1 MIDKESNEEELPKL
15 SIEQENEFKKIK
27 LSLENDAIFGGSSKK
42 LPPEIE
48 GQFLDYISNFE
59 NAYQN
64 AKPISVFEKIGSPE
78 FKLEVTLS
86 DNEINVEL
94 ERIMNI
100 MNQNGL
106 DLSILADYENEN
118 RLIYSFIT
126 KELFLHEIDDMNMP
140 GMVTNFTYEEFHPN
154 HEYDLKRDTEDFL
167 KMFLNIKSEF
177 YDEYHRKDATNHEVL
192 NNFRSLFEKFELK
205 FFEFKNI
212 DFDEQNAKV
221 AFNIDFLGRIQGT
234 KAETLYSGDGSITF
248 EHEYGYWY
256 VREVILP
263 VNI

>member
-1 MIDKESNEEELPKL
+1 M
-15 SIEQENEFKKIK
+15 
-27 LSLENDAIFGGSSKK
+27 
-42 LPPEIE
+42 
-48 GQFLDYISNFE
+48 DYISNFE

-126 KELFLHEIDDMNMP
+126 KELFLHEIDDMNMR
-140 GMVTNFTYEEFHPN
+140 GMVTLEC
-154 HEYDLKRDTEDFL
+154 
-167 KMFLNIKSEF
+167 
-177 YDEYHRKDATNHEVL
+177 
-192 NNFRSLFEKFELK
+192 
-205 FFEFKNI
+205 
-212 DFDEQNAKV
+212 
-221 AFNIDFLGRIQGT
+221 
-234 KAETLYSGDGSITF
+234 
-248 EHEYGYWY
+248 
-256 VREVILP
+256 
-263 VNI
+263 